1 VTPYAAQSPLTLSL
15 VRARQDGSARL
26 HTFDSKAA
34 CSIVLLRNRLQ
45 RVHALCIAAFSNQ
58 ELGRFFQ
65 SDNGDAQNGHDEDE
79 GARGVPDIAPSLVVV
94 FCACGSV
101 GDDRGVV
108 AGEVGN
114 EAPGEEAG
122 YKLADSCLY
131 SSQKVAISS
140 RDGVPDRL
148 KS

>member
-15 VRARQDGSARL
+15 VRARQERSACL
-26 HTFDSKAA
+26 HTLDSKATW
-34 CSIVLLRNRLQ
+34 SIVLLRNRLQ
-45 RVHALCIAAFSNQ
+45 RIHALGIPAFSNQ

-65 SDNGDAQNGHDEDE
+65 SDNGDAQNRHDEDE
-79 GARGVPDIAPSLVVV
+79 GAGGVPDVSPSLVVI
-94 FCACGSV
+94 FCACESV
-101 GDDRGVV
+101 GDDGGVV
-108 AGEVGN
+108 AGEVGD

-122 YKLADSCLY
+122 YELADSCLY

>member
-1 VTPYAAQSPLTLSL
+1 VTPHAAQSPFTLSL
-15 VRARQDGSARL
+15 VRTRQERSARL

-34 CSIVLLRNRLQ
+34 WSIVLLRNRLQ

-79 GARGVPDIAPSLVVV
+79 GAGGVPDVAPSLVVG

-101 GDDRGVV
+101 GDDGGVV
-108 AGEVGN
+108 AGEVGD

-122 YKLADSCLY
+122 YELTDACWTV
-131 SSQKVAISS
+131 SQVI
-140 RDGVPDRL
+140 L
-148 KS
+148 